1 MLDYRSYFLY
11 LVKLLWY
18 ILVYVCIYVY
28 IILSINKIEKSI
40 LIKKIIDI

>member
-11 LVKLLWY
+11 LVKLY

-28 IILSINKIEKSI
+28 IILSIKKIEKSI